1 MLMMN
6 TVLTVA
12 CFLAQAPMAQDRGAP
27 RQEDHRVII
36 EYYQPEKAPSYELQ
50 RAMQQLDPPASGR
63 PGPGGAII
71 AVPYYTVF
79 GETLLVKHREE
90 EMPATLETLRR
101 LDQAYVGESEW
112 QGPTL
117 EIFHYQV
124 RHVPLNSVLSG
135 LRGAFQQ
142 PAQQSGRG
150 APPSIST
157 IEDRGM
163 VIFRGS
169 PDDVKE
175 VSALIETLDVPLP
188 QLLITVYII
197 EGTSEDKADFRVPA
211 DLARD
216 LSALVPYE
224 AFNIVSMGILPS
236 DTVSPMEMEAMF
248 SDQVGEFKLQMYPQ
262 AFDPET
268 GALTIGKVEFRASS
282 NKNGVRNHR
291 QFTTS
296 TSLRRGQYTVLGA
309 VGADPIFVVAEM
321 RDPSKMKPR

>member
-1 MLMMN
+1 MLMLN
-6 TVLTVA
+6 TVLTLA
-12 CFLAQAPMAQDRGAP
+12 CFLAQAPVAQNRGATS
-27 RQEDHRVII
+27 QEDPRVII

-50 RAMQQLDPPASGR
+50 RAMQQLDPPAPGR
-63 PGPGGAII
+63 PGPGGVAT

-79 GETLLVKHREE
+79 GETLLVKHREA
-90 EMPATLETLRR
+90 EMPATLETLKR
-101 LDQAYVGESEW
+101 LDQAYVGESQW
-112 QGPTL
+112 QGPKL
-117 EIFHYQV
+117 ETFHYQV

-135 LRGAFQQ
+135 LRGTFQQ
-142 PAQQSGRG
+142 NQGPT
-150 APPSIST
+150 PPSIST
-157 IEDRGM
+157 IDDRGM

-169 PDDVKE
+169 PEDVKE
-175 VSALIETLDVPLP
+175 VSTLIKALDVPLP

-197 EGTSEDKADFRVPA
+197 EGTSKDEADFRVPA

-216 LSALVPYE
+216 LGALVPYE

-262 AFDPET
+262 AYDPET
-268 GALTIGKVEFRASS
+268 GALTIGKIEFRASS
-282 NKNGVRNHR
+282 NENGVRNNR

-321 RDPSKMKPR
+321 KDPSKKKAR